1 MSAKYNDESLNDKFE
16 TIKDKISDV
25 RGEVKEVENEV
36 VDLENLIKKEYT
48 PLTTTNGIDKRV
60 TKFEGIWDWGI
71 KIILGALIVGIL
83 ALLGLK

>member
-1 MSAKYNDESLNDKFE
+1 MPAKYNSELIDEKFE
-16 TIKDKISDV
+16 TVKNKISDV

-36 VDLENLIKKEYT
+36 TDLENLIKKEYT
-48 PLTTTNGIDKRV
+48 PLTTTSGIDKRV

-71 KIILGALIVGIL
+71 KIILGSLIVGIL